1 MYVAFLLQL
10 SAAPR
15 IILQSPINNIA
26 ARSGRITICE
36 TRGESSMTNRIVLR
50 FQHRLAAGAASLLL
64 GLAVSA
70 QTPAAAV
77 PSTPPAVWTTYTYAA
92 EGFSASFPAEPTLS
106 KQNVP
111 TDAGSFELRSYIVD
125 RGSAALFVGVCEL
138 RRRHCGP
145 RPADFAQRRR
155 KRRTRQLKSHMISEQ
170 KITLG
175 TLSRLGV
182 WIQKATPRTSRPAF
196 IWWAPRSIR
205 FLTVAPLTDRYADSS
220 RFLDSFTIIPRT
232 AN

>member
-1 MYVAFLLQL
+1 
-10 SAAPR
+10 
-15 IILQSPINNIA
+15 
-26 ARSGRITICE
+26 
-36 TRGESSMTNRIVLR
+36 MTNRIVLR
-50 FQHRLAAGAASLLL
+50 FQHRLAAGAAFLLL

-125 RGSAALFVGVCEL
+125 LGSTALFVGVCDYGAAIAGHDPQTSLKGAENGAL
-138 RRRHCGP
+138 
-145 RPADFAQRRR
+145 ANS
-155 KRRTRQLKSHMISEQ
+155 KSHMISEQ

-175 TLSRLGV
+175 IYPGLEFDSESDAAHFSARIYLVGTTLYQV
-182 WIQKATPRTSRPAF
+182 
-196 IWWAPRSIR
+196 
-205 FLTVAPLTDRYADSS
+205 LTVAPLTDRYADSS